1 MDISMKQ
8 IQLGSVC
15 SGTHRTED
23 LIPTLADELS
33 TMEFTVEGVELLRQV
48 EKFLGAPNDTLPDW
62 DSEDA
67 IYILDE
73 LFNKLDEH
81 APPHMYFGALEG
93 DGADFGWWP
102 RDFDGCHTIPIEQG
116 KNGEGTFVDTECNLY
131 VEINDHGNTTVK
143 ELGGNIIWDC
153 V

>member
-1 MDISMKQ
+1 MKQ
-8 IQLGSVC
+8 IQLGSVS

-23 LIPTLADELS
+23 LIDALS
-33 TMEFTVEGVELLRQV
+33 GEIVYLEIPDSQTILREV
-48 EKFLGAPNDTLPDW
+48 SEIKDFDT
-62 DSEDA
+62 EDA
-67 IYILDE
+67 SYILDE

-93 DGADFGWWP
+93 DGADFGWWS
-102 RDFDGCHTIPIEQG
+102 RDFDDCHTIPIEQG